1 MTDERDGTQ
10 DEPEVEE
17 AFVRA
22 LGDAA
27 RKLWNAPP
35 ETPREEM
42 WEEIRAARAGEVAE
56 SGSDSA
62 DDVRSLDSAPSTRRF
77 PRPKP
82 WWLGIA
88 AALVIG
94 VALGRVSDGPVD
106 PDASGTPAVADAGST
121 GTPIT
126 GSGVESDSES
136 GSEMPSEAAL
146 LPYRFATTELLNR
159 SETFLTMVRAGGAA
173 EESADEVREWAR
185 PLLTRT
191 RLLLGSPAAT
201 DPELRS
207 LLDDLEIVLVQIAQL
222 PEDDSEERGWID
234 EGMDESRLLFR
245 LRAASAAGAGT
256 VRM

>member
-10 DEPEVEE
+10 EEPEVEE

-27 RKLWNAPP
+27 RRLWNTPP

-42 WEEIRAARAGEVAE
+42 WDEIRAAREGDVAE
-56 SGSDSA
+56 SES
-62 DDVRSLDSAPSTRRF
+62 STRRF

-88 AALVIG
+88 AALAIG
-94 VALGRVSDGPVD
+94 VALGRVSDEPIGPQTS
-106 PDASGTPAVADAGST
+106 DAPAVADAGST
-121 GTPIT
+121 TTPT
-126 GSGVESDSES
+126 AEPAAES
-136 GSEMPSEAAL
+136 GPEMRSDAEL

-159 SETFLTMVRAGGAA
+159 SETFLTMVRAGGTA
-173 EESADEVREWAR
+173 EESTDEVREWAR

-191 RLLLGSPAAT
+191 RLLLGSPAAA

>member
-10 DEPEVEE
+10 EEPEVEE

-42 WEEIRAARAGEVAE
+42 WNEIRAARAGEVVDRE
-56 SGSDSA
+56 TSS
-62 DDVRSLDSAPSTRRF
+62 RRL

-88 AALVIG
+88 AALAIG
-94 VALGRVSDGPVD
+94 IVLGRVSDEPIG
-106 PDASGTPAVADAGST
+106 SQTGGTPAVADAGPATAPTT
-121 GTPIT
+121 GPAAESITTP
-126 GSGVESDSES
+126 GAES
-136 GSEMPSEAAL
+136 GSETPSEAAL

-191 RLLLGSPAAT
+191 RLLLGSPAAA

>member
-10 DEPEVEE
+10 EEPEVEE

-22 LGDAA
+22 LGEAA
-27 RKLWNAPP
+27 RKLWNPPP

-42 WEEIRAARAGEVAE
+42 WEEIRAER
-56 SGSDSA
+56 SGASDR
-62 DDVRSLDSAPSTRRF
+62 DELRPIESAPSKRRF

-82 WWLGIA
+82 WWIGIA

-94 VALGRVSDGPVD
+94 VGLGRVIDSPIGSERIDNP
-106 PDASGTPAVADAGST
+106 SVADAGET
-121 GTPIT
+121 VN
-126 GSGVESDSES
+126 SGPDAGAERPSDAS
-136 GSEMPSEAAL
+136 M
-146 LPYRFATTELLNR
+146 LPYRYATTELLNR
-159 SETFLTMVRAGGAA
+159 SETFLTMVRAGGAS
-173 EESADEVREWAR
+173 EESVDEVRDWAR

-191 RLLLGSPAAT
+191 RLLLGSPAAE

-222 PEDDSEERGWID
+222 PKDDTEQLGWID

-245 LRAASAAGAGT
+245 LRAASAAGSSA

>member
-42 WEEIRAARAGEVAE
+42 WDEIRAARD
-56 SGSDSA
+56 GSAARDG
-62 DDVRSLDSAPSTRRF
+62 DPRSIESAPSRR
-77 PRPKP
+77 RVLQPKP
-82 WWLGIA
+82 WWLGVA
-88 AALVIG
+88 AALMIG
-94 VALGRVSDGPVD
+94 VALGRMSDEPIAPRTSDSPV
-106 PDASGTPAVADAGST
+106 VADAGSAAAAT
-121 GTPIT
+121 KP
-126 GSGVESDSES
+126 
-136 GSEMPSEAAL
+136 GSEGLSDAAM
-146 LPYRFATTELLNR
+146 LPYRFATTELLDR

-173 EESADEVREWAR
+173 EESVDEVREWAR

-191 RLLLGSPAAT
+191 RLLLGSPAAA
-201 DPELRS
+201 DPELRA

-245 LRAASAAGAGT
+245 LRSASAAGGSNT

>member
-10 DEPEVEE
+10 EEPEVEE

-27 RKLWNAPP
+27 RRLWNAPP

-42 WEEIRAARAGEVAE
+42 WDEIRAARAGDVAE
-56 SGSDSA
+56 SESS
-62 DDVRSLDSAPSTRRF
+62 VRRF

-94 VALGRVSDGPVD
+94 VALGRVSDGPTE
-106 PDASGTPAVADAGST
+106 PAASGTPAVADAGPAVSPTPDAGVQT
-121 GTPIT
+121 G
-126 GSGVESDSES
+126 SES
-136 GSEMPSEAAL
+136 GSETPSDAEM

>member
-22 LGDAA
+22 LGEAA

-35 ETPREEM
+35 ETPSEQM
-42 WEEIRAARAGEVAE
+42 WGEIRAARAGSAVE
-56 SGSDSA
+56 SESDGI
-62 DDVRSLDSAPSTRRF
+62 DPGDEVRSIESAPSRRRL
-77 PRPKP
+77 PKPKP
-82 WWLGIA
+82 WWLAIA

-94 VALGRVSDGPVD
+94 VGLGRMSDEPIGPQTS
-106 PDASGTPAVADAGST
+106 DAPTVADAGPAT
-121 GTPIT
+121 EAEAVAVP
-126 GSGVESDSES
+126 
-136 GSEMPSEAAL
+136 GSETPSDAAM
-146 LPYRFATTELLNR
+146 LPYRFATTELLDR
-159 SETFLTMVRAGGAA
+159 SETFLTMVRSGGAA
-173 EESADEVREWAR
+173 EESVDEVREWAR

-191 RLLLGSPAAT
+191 RLLLGSPAAG
-201 DPELRS
+201 DPELRA

-222 PEDDSEERGWID
+222 PKVDSEERGWID

-245 LRAASAAGAGT
+245 LRAASAAGSST

>member
-10 DEPEVEE
+10 EEPEVEE

-35 ETPREEM
+35 ETPTEEM
-42 WEEIRAARAGEVAE
+42 WDEIRAARAGEVVE
-56 SGSDSA
+56 QETSA
-62 DDVRSLDSAPSTRRF
+62 RRF

-94 VALGRVSDGPVD
+94 VALGRVSDGPVGPD
-106 PDASGTPAVADAGST
+106 PDASGTPAVADAGPAAVPTTEPGVRT
-121 GTPIT
+121 G
-126 GSGVESDSES
+126 SES
-136 GSEMPSEAAL
+136 GSETLSDAEL

-159 SETFLTMVRAGGAA
+159 SETFLTMVRAGGEA

-191 RLLLGSPAAT
+191 RLLLGSPAAA

-207 LLDDLEIVLVQIAQL
+207 LLDDLEIVLVQIAQI

>member
-10 DEPEVEE
+10 EEPEVEE

-42 WEEIRAARAGEVAE
+42 WDEIRAARDG
-56 SGSDSA
+56 DS
-62 DDVRSLDSAPSTRRF
+62 RSIESAPSRR
-77 PRPKP
+77 RLLQPKP
-82 WWLGIA
+82 WWLGVA
-88 AALVIG
+88 AALMIG
-94 VALGRVSDGPVD
+94 VALGRMSDEPIGPRTSD
-106 PDASGTPAVADAGST
+106 SPAVADAGAAIDAAAE
-121 GTPIT
+121 P
-126 GSGVESDSES
+126 
-136 GSEMPSEAAL
+136 GSEGLSDAAM
-146 LPYRFATTELLNR
+146 LPYRYATTELLDR

-173 EESADEVREWAR
+173 EESVDEVREWAR

-191 RLLLGSPAAT
+191 RLLLGSPAAA
-201 DPELRS
+201 DPELRA

-245 LRAASAAGAGT
+245 LRAASVAGGSNT

>member
-42 WEEIRAARAGEVAE
+42 WDEIRAARAERA
-56 SGSDSA
+56 GSAVEPDIS
-62 DDVRSLDSAPSTRRF
+62 RRRF
-77 PRPKP
+77 PQPKP

-88 AALVIG
+88 AALAIG
-94 VALGRVSDGPVD
+94 VGLGRMSDEPIGPQMG
-106 PDASGTPAVADAGST
+106 DAPAVADAGSR

-136 GSEMPSEAAL
+136 GSETPSEAAL

-191 RLLLGSPAAT
+191 RLLLGSPAAA

>member
-27 RKLWNAPP
+27 RKLWNPPP
-35 ETPREEM
+35 ETPCEEM
-42 WEEIRAARAGEVAE
+42 WGEIRAARDGSEV
-56 SGSDSA
+56 GSDSDA
-62 DDVRSLDSAPSTRRF
+62 SDPDEVRSIESAPSRR
-77 PRPKP
+77 RLLQPKP
-82 WWLGIA
+82 WWLGVA
-88 AALVIG
+88 AALMIG
-94 VALGRVSDGPVD
+94 VALGRMSDEPIGPRTSDSPVL
-106 PDASGTPAVADAGST
+106 ADAGST
-121 GTPIT
+121 TEAIT
-126 GSGVESDSES
+126 RP
-136 GSEMPSEAAL
+136 GSEGLSDAAM
-146 LPYRFATTELLNR
+146 LPYRYATTELLDR

-173 EESADEVREWAR
+173 EESVDEVREWAR

-191 RLLLGSPAAT
+191 RLLLGSPAAA
-201 DPELRS
+201 DPELRA

-222 PEDDSEERGWID
+222 PEVDSEERGWIE

-245 LRAASAAGAGT
+245 LRSASAAGSNT

>member
-10 DEPEVEE
+10 EEPEVEE

-42 WEEIRAARAGEVAE
+42 WEEIRATRAGESAE
-56 SGSDSA
+56 QET
-62 DDVRSLDSAPSTRRF
+62 STRRF
-77 PRPKP
+77 PRPRP
-82 WWLGIA
+82 WWIGIA
-88 AALVIG
+88 AALAIG
-94 VALGRVSDGPVD
+94 VVLGRVSDEPIGQPAGDV
-106 PDASGTPAVADAGST
+106 PAVADAGSAAPPTADPGVQT
-121 GTPIT
+121 G
-126 GSGVESDSES
+126 SES
-136 GSEMPSEAAL
+136 GSQAPSEAEL

-159 SETFLTMVRAGGAA
+159 SETFLTMVRTGGAA
-173 EESADEVREWAR
+173 GESADEVREWAR

-191 RLLLGSPAAT
+191 RLLLGSPAAA

-222 PEDDSEERGWID
+222 PEADSEERGWID

-245 LRAASAAGAGT
+245 LRAASAAGAST

>member
-10 DEPEVEE
+10 EEPEVEE

-27 RKLWNAPP
+27 RRLWNAPP
-35 ETPREEM
+35 DTPREEM
-42 WEEIRAARAGEVAE
+42 WDEIRAARAGSAVE
-56 SGSDSA
+56 SGTSS
-62 DDVRSLDSAPSTRRF
+62 RRF
-77 PRPKP
+77 PRPRP
-82 WWLGIA
+82 WWIGIA
-88 AALVIG
+88 AALAIG
-94 VALGRVSDGPVD
+94 VVLGRVSDEPIGSQTS
-106 PDASGTPAVADAGST
+106 DAPAVADAGST
-121 GTPIT
+121 TTPT
-126 GSGVESDSES
+126 AEPAAES
-136 GSEMPSEAAL
+136 GAETPSDAEL

-173 EESADEVREWAR
+173 EESTDEVREWAR

-191 RLLLGSPAAT
+191 RLLLGSPAAA

>member
-42 WEEIRAARAGEVAE
+42 WDEIRAARAGAAVE
-56 SGSDSA
+56 SESV
-62 DDVRSLDSAPSTRRF
+62 DDVRAIDSAASSRRF

-88 AALVIG
+88 AALAIG
-94 VALGRVSDGPVD
+94 VALGRVSDGPVG
-106 PDASGTPAVADAGST
+106 PDAGDTPAVADAGPAAAPTT
-121 GTPIT
+121 GPGAQT
-126 GSGVESDSES
+126 GSES
-136 GSEMPSEAAL
+136 GSEIPSDAAL

-191 RLLLGSPAAT
+191 RLLLGSPAAA

-245 LRAASAAGAGT
+245 LRAASAAGSST

>member
-10 DEPEVEE
+10 EEPEVEE

-22 LGDAA
+22 LGEAA
-27 RKLWNAPP
+27 RKLWNPPP

-42 WEEIRAARAGEVAE
+42 WEEIRAER
-56 SGSDSA
+56 SGASERDEL
-62 DDVRSLDSAPSTRRF
+62 RPIGSAPSKRRF
-77 PRPKP
+77 PRPRP
-82 WWLGIA
+82 WWIGIA

-94 VALGRVSDGPVD
+94 VGLGRMMDSPIGSERIDNPSVAAAGETANSGTDAGAERRS
-106 PDASGTPAVADAGST
+106 DAS
-121 GTPIT
+121 
-126 GSGVESDSES
+126 
-136 GSEMPSEAAL
+136 M
-146 LPYRFATTELLNR
+146 LPYRYATTELLNR
-159 SETFLTMVRAGGAA
+159 SETFLTMVRAGGAS
-173 EESADEVREWAR
+173 EESVDEVREWAR

-191 RLLLGSPAAT
+191 RLLLGSPAAE

-222 PEDDSEERGWID
+222 PEDDTEQLGWID

-245 LRAASAAGAGT
+245 LRAASAAGSSA

>member
-10 DEPEVEE
+10 EEPEVEE

-35 ETPREEM
+35 ETPTEEM
-42 WEEIRAARAGEVAE
+42 WDEIRAARAGEVVE
-56 SGSDSA
+56 QETSA
-62 DDVRSLDSAPSTRRF
+62 RRF

-94 VALGRVSDGPVD
+94 VALGRVSDGPVGPD
-106 PDASGTPAVADAGST
+106 PDASGTPAVADAGPAAVPTTEPGVRT
-121 GTPIT
+121 G
-126 GSGVESDSES
+126 SES
-136 GSEMPSEAAL
+136 GSETLSDAEL

-159 SETFLTMVRAGGAA
+159 SETFLTMVRAGGEA

-191 RLLLGSPAAT
+191 RLLLGSPAAA

>member
-1 MTDERDGTQ
+1 
-10 DEPEVEE
+10 
-17 AFVRA
+17 
-22 LGDAA
+22 
-27 RKLWNAPP
+27 
-35 ETPREEM
+35 
-42 WEEIRAARAGEVAE
+42 
-56 SGSDSA
+56 
-62 DDVRSLDSAPSTRRF
+62 
-77 PRPKP
+77 
-82 WWLGIA
+82 
-88 AALVIG
+88 
-94 VALGRVSDGPVD
+94 
-106 PDASGTPAVADAGST
+106 
-121 GTPIT
+121 
-126 GSGVESDSES
+126 
-136 GSEMPSEAAL
+136 
-146 LPYRFATTELLNR
+146 
-159 SETFLTMVRAGGAA
+159 MVRAGGAA

>member
-10 DEPEVEE
+10 EEPEVEE

-27 RKLWNAPP
+27 RRLWNAPP

-42 WEEIRAARAGEVAE
+42 WDEIRAARTGSAVE
-56 SGSDSA
+56 SESS
-62 DDVRSLDSAPSTRRF
+62 SRRF
-77 PRPKP
+77 PRPRP
-82 WWLGIA
+82 WWIGIA
-88 AALVIG
+88 AALAIG
-94 VALGRVSDGPVD
+94 VVLGRVSDEPIGPRTS
-106 PDASGTPAVADAGST
+106 DAPAVADAGST
-121 GTPIT
+121 TAPTTGPAAESITTP
-126 GSGVESDSES
+126 GAES
-136 GSEMPSEAAL
+136 GSDTPSEAAL

-191 RLLLGSPAAT
+191 RLLLGSPAAA

>member
-10 DEPEVEE
+10 EEPEVEE

-27 RKLWNAPP
+27 RRLWNAPP
-35 ETPREEM
+35 EPPREEM
-42 WEEIRAARAGEVAE
+42 WDEIQAARAAEVVKPDA
-56 SGSDSA
+56 
-62 DDVRSLDSAPSTRRF
+62 STSRF
-77 PRPKP
+77 PRPRP
-82 WWLGIA
+82 WWIGIA

-94 VALGRVSDGPVD
+94 VALGRVSDA
-106 PDASGTPAVADAGST
+106 PDAGDTPVVAEAGSAVESGTDPGAGS
-121 GTPIT
+121 
-126 GSGVESDSES
+126 GSQAQTDAE
-136 GSEMPSEAAL
+136 L

-159 SETFLTMVRAGGAA
+159 SETFLTMVRTGGAA
-173 EESADEVREWAR
+173 GESADEVREWAR

-245 LRAASAAGAGT
+245 LRAASAAGAST

>member
-42 WEEIRAARAGEVAE
+42 WDEIRAARAGEVAE
-56 SGSDSA
+56 
-62 DDVRSLDSAPSTRRF
+62 PEFSTRRF